1 MPCYHPLKGFPI
13 GINPSGKP
21 KYLRCSF
28 DTLYVGLDKDKIGGD
43 YRWIAVRQEDIDCRP
58 ELGTRMGRV
67 MNFQKVVTDF
77 VYQTCGNCLGC
88 RLMYA
93 KQWADRCLMEAQY
106 HKENWFVTLTYDEDH
121 ISVIESVDKDGVYR
135 ESGTL
140 EKRELQLFWK
150 RLRKELDKDDIKIRY
165 YVCGEYGDQTHRPHY
180 HAIIFGLHIPDLKLY
195 KKGGEGSPSAS
206 YWTSEMLER
215 AWGKGRVLVAEAV
228 PETMCYVARYVVKKQ
243 KGVDAKIYDDL
254 GIEAPFVTCSRR
266 PGIARQWY
274 DEHGKKF
281 VDQSVI
287 HISTPKGCKA
297 ITPPRY
303 FLNLLEQDLDPAE
316 WEEFKG
322 RRLVGIETI
331 EKLRSE
337 LTSEDYLAYLETQEA
352 VVAKKVHLNRGAI

>member
-21 KYLRCSF
+21 KYLRVAF
-28 DTLYVGLDKDKIGGD
+28 DVQAVGLNKNTNR
-43 YRWIAVRQEDIDCRP
+43 YEPIDN
-58 ELGTRMGRV
+58 ELSRMDRAIRYS
-67 MNFQKVVTDF
+67 KVVTEF

-93 KQWADRCLMEAQY
+93 KQWADRCLMESEY

-121 ISVIESVDKDGVYR
+121 LTTVKSVDNDGVYR
-135 ESGTL
+135 ECGTL

-165 YVCGEYGDQTHRPHY
+165 YACGEYGDQTHRPHY
-180 HAIIFGLHIPDLKLY
+180 HAIIFGLHIPDLKIY
-195 KKGGEGSPSAS
+195 KKGGARSPFADVE
-206 YWTSEMLER
+206 YWTSEFLER
-215 AWGKGRVLVAEAV
+215 AWGKGRVLIAKAV

-243 KGVDAKIYDDL
+243 KGFDAKIYDDL
-254 GIEAPFVTCSRR
+254 GIEPPFVTCSRR

-274 DEHGKKF
+274 DDYGKKF
-281 VDQSVI
+281 VDESVI
-287 HISTPKGCKA
+287 HISTPKGRKA

-316 WEEFKG
+316 WEDFKG

-337 LTSEDYLAYLETQEA
+337 LTSEDYLAYLETQES